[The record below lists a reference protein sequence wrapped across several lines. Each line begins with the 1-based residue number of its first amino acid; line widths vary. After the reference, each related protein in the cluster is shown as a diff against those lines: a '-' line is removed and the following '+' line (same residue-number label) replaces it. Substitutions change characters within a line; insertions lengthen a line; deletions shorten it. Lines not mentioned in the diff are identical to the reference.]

1 MKWEMYLFEYMI
13 DFVEVLISF
22 YFVTRFYG
30 KKVSEKGRV
39 LLLSSLAG
47 GTCMFLRE
55 VGAAVIPDFAV
66 PVGALFLYAWRSCH
80 ANVGFAAFLAVL
92 NYFLLGVVNVFI
104 PSLMQ
109 IFFGVDNQPGVM
121 EHENRVLIL
130 VIVHL
135 AQLLIFELILK
146 LKKHIFGDDS
156 GGRQV
161 NAGGLLVPFFSI
173 LVLGFLQRVEN
184 HRTLE
189 SIYYI
194 NLFGSILIL
203 IGNFVFFFFQT
214 VLGREREEKAALRE
228 YNRLTEMQMRNQRDM
243 GEIYENMCML
253 RHDISSHLSVVF
265 GYIELE
271 QYEKARDYI
280 EQLRREMDSM
290 ESVHTGNVTLDAL
303 LGSKG
308 VLARKNGI
316 RVEMEAAVP
325 PDLQIEETHLAAM
338 LGNLYDNALDANLKI
353 EDISKRYIRI
363 EITYRE
369 GNLLIHFSNAAKE
382 DAKRIGDTWRTTKA
396 QAANHGF
403 GLKSIDRVVG
413 QYQGF
418 CRRDLKNNVF
428 TCQIRMPD
436 VRIEN
441 KAGKGQGGGKEDGGW
456 RG

>member
-66 PVGALFLYAWRSCH
+66 PVGALFLYAWKSCH

-109 IFFGVDNQPGVM
+109 IFLGIDNQPGVM

-156 GGRQV
+156 DRRQV

-173 LVLGFLQRVEN
+173 LVLAFLQRVEN
-184 HRTLE
+184 HRAQE
-189 SIYYI
+189 AIYYI

-316 RVEMEAAVP
+316 RVEVEAAVP
-325 PDLQIEETHLAAM
+325 SDLQIEETHLAAM
-338 LGNLYDNALDANLKI
+338 LGNLYDNALDANMKI
-353 EDISKRYIRI
+353 EDVSKRYIRI

-441 KAGKGQGGGKEDGGW
+441 KAGKGQGGGKEDDGW

>member
-66 PVGALFLYAWRSCH
+66 PVGALFLYAWKSCH

-109 IFFGVDNQPGVM
+109 IFLGIDNQPGVM

-156 GGRQV
+156 DRRQV

-173 LVLGFLQRVEN
+173 LVLAFLQRVEN
-184 HRTLE
+184 HRAQE
-189 SIYYI
+189 AIYYI

-316 RVEMEAAVP
+316 RVEVEAAVP
-325 PDLQIEETHLAAM
+325 SDLQIEETHLAAM
-338 LGNLYDNALDANLKI
+338 LGNLYDNALDANMKI
-353 EDISKRYIRI
+353 EDVSKRYIRI

-396 QAANHGF
+396 QATNHGF

-436 VRIEN
+436 IRIE
-441 KAGKGQGGGKEDGGW
+441 G
-456 RG
+456 

>member
-1 MKWEMYLFEYMI
+1 MYLFEYMI

-66 PVGALFLYAWRSCH
+66 PVGALFLYAWKSCH

-109 IFFGVDNQPGVM
+109 IFLGIDNQPGVM

-156 GGRQV
+156 DRRQV

-173 LVLGFLQRVEN
+173 LVLAFLQRVEN
-184 HRTLE
+184 HRAQE
-189 SIYYI
+189 AIYYI

-316 RVEMEAAVP
+316 RVEVEAAVP
-325 PDLQIEETHLAAM
+325 SDLQIEETHLAAM
-338 LGNLYDNALDANLKI
+338 LGNLYDNALDANMKI
-353 EDISKRYIRI
+353 EDVSKRYIRI

-441 KAGKGQGGGKEDGGW
+441 KAGKGQGGGKEDDGW

>member
-66 PVGALFLYAWRSCH
+66 PVGALFLYAWKSCH

-109 IFFGVDNQPGVM
+109 IFLGIDNQPGVM

-156 GGRQV
+156 DRRQV

-173 LVLGFLQRVEN
+173 LVLAFLQRVEN
-184 HRTLE
+184 HRAQE
-189 SIYYI
+189 AIYYI

-316 RVEMEAAVP
+316 RVEVEAAVP
-325 PDLQIEETHLAAM
+325 SDLQIEETHLAAM

-396 QAANHGF
+396 QATNHGF

-441 KAGKGQGGGKEDGGW
+441 KAGKGQGGGKEDDGW

>member
-1 MKWEMYLFEYMI
+1 MYLFEYMI

-66 PVGALFLYAWRSCH
+66 PVGALFLYAWKSCH

-173 LVLGFLQRVEN
+173 LVLAFLQRVEN
-184 HRTLE
+184 HRAQE
-189 SIYYI
+189 AIYYI

-382 DAKRIGDTWRTTKA
+382 DAKRIGGIWQTTKA
-396 QAANHGF
+396 QAAVHGF
-403 GLKSIDRVVG
+403 GLKSINRVVS
-413 QYQGF
+413 QYQGY
-418 CRRDLKNNVF
+418 CRRELKNNVF
-428 TCQIRMPD
+428 TCLIRMPD
-436 VRIEN
+436 IRIE
-441 KAGKGQGGGKEDGGW
+441 G
-456 RG
+456 

>member
-66 PVGALFLYAWRSCH
+66 PVGALFLYAWKSCH

-156 GGRQV
+156 GRRQV

-173 LVLGFLQRVEN
+173 LVLAFLQRVEN
-184 HRTLE
+184 HRAQE
-189 SIYYI
+189 AIYYI

>member
-1 MKWEMYLFEYMI
+1 
-13 DFVEVLISF
+13 
-22 YFVTRFYG
+22 
-30 KKVSEKGRV
+30 
-39 LLLSSLAG
+39 
-47 GTCMFLRE
+47 
-55 VGAAVIPDFAV
+55 
-66 PVGALFLYAWRSCH
+66 
-80 ANVGFAAFLAVL
+80 
-92 NYFLLGVVNVFI
+92 
-104 PSLMQ
+104 
-109 IFFGVDNQPGVM
+109 M

-135 AQLLIFELILK
+135 AQLLVFEIILK

-173 LVLGFLQRVEN
+173 LVLAFLQRVEN
-184 HRTLE
+184 HRAQE
-189 SIYYI
+189 AIYYI

>member
-1 MKWEMYLFEYMI
+1 
-13 DFVEVLISF
+13 
-22 YFVTRFYG
+22 
-30 KKVSEKGRV
+30 
-39 LLLSSLAG
+39 
-47 GTCMFLRE
+47 
-55 VGAAVIPDFAV
+55 
-66 PVGALFLYAWRSCH
+66 
-80 ANVGFAAFLAVL
+80 
-92 NYFLLGVVNVFI
+92 
-104 PSLMQ
+104 
-109 IFFGVDNQPGVM
+109 M

-156 GGRQV
+156 DRRQV

-173 LVLGFLQRVEN
+173 LVLAFLQRVEN
-184 HRTLE
+184 HRAQE
-189 SIYYI
+189 AIYYI

-316 RVEMEAAVP
+316 RVEVEAAVP
-325 PDLQIEETHLAAM
+325 SDLQIEETHLAAM

-403 GLKSIDRVVG
+403 GLKSIDRVVS

-418 CRRDLKNNVF
+418 CRRELKNNVF

-436 VRIEN
+436 IRIE
-441 KAGKGQGGGKEDGGW
+441 G
-456 RG
+456 

>member
-1 MKWEMYLFEYMI
+1 MYLFEYMI

-66 PVGALFLYAWRSCH
+66 PVGALFLYAWKSCH

-109 IFFGVDNQPGVM
+109 IFLGIDNQPGVM

-156 GGRQV
+156 DRRQV

-173 LVLGFLQRVEN
+173 LVLAFLQRVEN
-184 HRTLE
+184 HRAQE
-189 SIYYI
+189 AIYYI

-316 RVEMEAAVP
+316 RVEVEAAVP
-325 PDLQIEETHLAAM
+325 SDLQIEETHLAAM
-338 LGNLYDNALDANLKI
+338 LGNLYDNALDANMKI
-353 EDISKRYIRI
+353 EDVSKRYIRI

-396 QAANHGF
+396 QATNHGF

-441 KAGKGQGGGKEDGGW
+441 KAGKGQGGGKEDDGW

>member
-66 PVGALFLYAWRSCH
+66 PVGALFLYAWKSCH

-109 IFFGVDNQPGVM
+109 IFLGIDNQPGVM

-156 GGRQV
+156 DRRQV

-173 LVLGFLQRVEN
+173 LVLAFLQRVEN
-184 HRTLE
+184 HRAQE
-189 SIYYI
+189 AIYYI

-316 RVEMEAAVP
+316 RVEVEAAVP
-325 PDLQIEETHLAAM
+325 SDLQIEETHLAAM
-338 LGNLYDNALDANLKI
+338 LGNLYDNALDANMKI
-353 EDISKRYIRI
+353 EDVSKRYIRI

-441 KAGKGQGGGKEDGGW
+441 KAGKWQGGGKEDDGW